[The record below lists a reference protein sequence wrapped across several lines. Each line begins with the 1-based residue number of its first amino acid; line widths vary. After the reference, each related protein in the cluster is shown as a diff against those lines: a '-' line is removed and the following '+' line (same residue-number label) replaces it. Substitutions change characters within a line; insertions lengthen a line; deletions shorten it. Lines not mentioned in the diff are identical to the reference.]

1 MIDCTLV
8 KFGLQRRNFHR
19 IIHRVILADEYHE
32 SSYNNL
38 LKLSLNEALGWCIPS
53 EHGGRITFDI
63 IISRSINIAL
73 ARTEMVY
80 RIESSDEMPPSRK
93 QACPERGNCGVIAR
107 NFYETRFKRQTNTT
121 KITYGFLI
129 SKLLTLSDKRIR
141 QSNIWEK
148 EACWICQKYLKK
160 YDCGHDVIEI
170 LLRRW
175 TQPMWLSESRPL
187 THDVNFLV
195 SHRI

>member
-1 MIDCTLV
+1 MNFQSNFICDKTDKRERSSAHNCYSFRHFEACIIKLTINVSRVKMIDCTLV

-63 IISRSINIAL
+63 IISRSIIAL

-93 QACPERGNCGVIAR
+93 QACPKRGNCGVIAR
-107 NFYETRFKRQTNTT
+107 NFYETRFERKMNTT
-121 KITYGFLI
+121 KITCGF
-129 SKLLTLSDKRIR
+129 
-141 QSNIWEK
+141 
-148 EACWICQKYLKK
+148 
-160 YDCGHDVIEI
+160 
-170 LLRRW
+170 
-175 TQPMWLSESRPL
+175 
-187 THDVNFLV
+187 
-195 SHRI
+195 